1 MAKSV
6 SRQEKEQKMNKKIKL
21 LIIVSAIF
29 IMCLFVA
36 SCSNQSVY
44 DKYNEDGYKVT
55 IRYDANGGFFGNAGQ
70 LFVND
75 TYNLGKVRIN
85 EDGMKEILLV
95 DLNNPSRGKA
105 NMYPLDAASN
115 SGYFHA
121 GWYTE
126 KTLVTDEKGEAVKD
140 DLGNDVYSYSG
151 RIEFPHVL
159 ALDPTVKYSADEP
172 ALTVYAAW
180 VRCPQIEVYER
191 LNGKDVLLGTYEVTK
206 PLSKNGKDIVLPF
219 IDESGYMDFGTLS
232 SVYEWEERV
241 EEVHK
246 VQTSDGKTLDLDI
259 TKYFDAFCIVDEDGN
274 KEKITGTYTL
284 PFDLSPENP
293 STENTLKLYTSYEEK
308 IGKWHKIYTAS
319 QLEELASEDGNYE
332 IMADLEFTDR
342 VTWPNEFKNNTFT
355 GVIKGNGHTIS
366 NVNIKSGSGQ
376 YFAMFKAISS
386 DALIENVT
394 FDNVNATVE
403 KTYRFPGGRYA
414 LFAAI
419 IETDENGERKPFE
432 NVNITNSSFNVYA
445 SADAIVTTDYEVA
458 LLCAEGYSESLGIDI
473 SGISYSVIEEEYD
486 INILTINLGADGN
499 ELELVFEQ
507 KPQEPEIEEE

>member
-1 MAKSV
+1 
-6 SRQEKEQKMNKKIKL
+6 
-21 LIIVSAIF
+21 
-29 IMCLFVA
+29 MCLFVS

-44 DKYNEDGYKVT
+44 DEYNEEGYKVT

-70 LFVND
+70 LYVND

-126 KTLVTDEKGEAVKD
+126 KTLVTDENGEAIKD
-140 DLGNDVYSYSG
+140 DLGNDIYRYSG
-151 RIEFPHVL
+151 KIEFPHVL

-172 ALTVYAAW
+172 AVTVYAAW

-191 LNGKDVLLGTYEVTK
+191 LNGKDVLLGSYEVTK

-219 IDESGYMDFGTLS
+219 IDETGYMDFGTLS

-241 EEVHK
+241 VEENIVSTPNGTIK
-246 VQTSDGKTLDLDI
+246 LDV
-259 TKYFDAFCIVDEDGN
+259 TKYFDAFCIEVNGR

-293 STENTLKLYTSYEEK
+293 STENTLKLYTSYEERV
-308 IGKWHKIYTAS
+308 GEWYKIYTAS
-319 QLEELASEDGNYE
+319 QLEELASENGKYE
-332 IMADLEFTDR
+332 IMADLEFSDR
-342 VTWPNEFKNNTFT
+342 VTWPNAFKNNTFE

-366 NVNIKSGSGQ
+366 NINIKSGSGQ

-386 DALIENVT
+386 NAVIENVT
-394 FDNVNATVE
+394 FDNVTATVE

-414 LFAAI
+414 LFAAV
-419 IETDENGERKPFE
+419 IETDENGEREAFK
-432 NVNITNSSFNVYA
+432 NVNITNSSFRIHA

-473 SGISYSVIEEEYD
+473 SGISYSVVEGEYD
-486 INILTINLGADGN
+486 INILTITAGADGN
-499 ELELVFEQ
+499 RLELLFEP
-507 KPQEPEIEEE
+507 KPEEPEAEE